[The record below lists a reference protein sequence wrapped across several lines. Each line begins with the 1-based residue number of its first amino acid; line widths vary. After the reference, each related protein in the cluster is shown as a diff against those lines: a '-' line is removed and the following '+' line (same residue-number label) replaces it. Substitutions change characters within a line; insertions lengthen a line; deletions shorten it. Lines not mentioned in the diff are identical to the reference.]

1 LGRNFRVYIADN
13 IKVHDQFYVRVAIMC
28 VQSFVLFKSPASQD
42 PQSLYDLCVAGCQV
56 VESFEILEKSG
67 TMNLAAS
74 GMYSY
79 SNIMLPC
86 HILLRLLKTSYSTFI
101 DVERAKAALFLGIS
115 LHKRMS
121 LQNDD
126 LPARNGAALTNLWN
140 SSRAFKNPNGS
151 EAVALRV
158 RSRLLGSILLDGVLW
173 SREEHGSVMGVY
185 APPLS
190 DRNGMFSKNL
200 LRCE

>member
-1 LGRNFRVYIADN
+1 
-13 IKVHDQFYVRVAIMC
+13 MC

-158 RSRLLGSILLDGVLW
+158 RSRLLGRILLDGVLW